1 MFSAHT
7 RLRVGV
13 LLLNVYVYFSH
24 TFQVIRSNMEEVVLQ
39 GPEGDQDIRIVNSYP
54 SKVLYIYFMIIV
66 LYECCVIHNY

>member
-1 MFSAHT
+1 
-7 RLRVGV
+7 
-13 LLLNVYVYFSH
+13 
-24 TFQVIRSNMEEVVLQ
+24 MEEVVLQ